1 MVRCRK
7 VDLDVVKSTLEPA
20 KAKYQKEFGKPAP
33 TLTVDEKTF
42 LPPPPS
48 GNDELESWCVMLSSH
63 HRLSYYV
70 HTPVHSLGG
79 VALLSASGKITCS
92 NTLDDR
98 LRIAYSQ
105 NLPAVREALF
115 GKVAPSRQAKGAANH
130 H

>member
-1 MVRCRK
+1 MVK
-7 VDLDVVKSTLEPA
+7 GALEPA
-20 KAKYQKEFGKPAP
+20 KAKFQKQFGKPAP

-42 LPPPPS
+42 LSPPPT
-48 GNDELESWCVMLSSH
+48 GNDEVESWCVCAGGPENCTTISP
-63 HRLSYYV
+63 R
-70 HTPVHSLGG
+70 SLGG

-115 GKVAPSRQAKGAANH
+115 GKFVPSRAAKGTSNH